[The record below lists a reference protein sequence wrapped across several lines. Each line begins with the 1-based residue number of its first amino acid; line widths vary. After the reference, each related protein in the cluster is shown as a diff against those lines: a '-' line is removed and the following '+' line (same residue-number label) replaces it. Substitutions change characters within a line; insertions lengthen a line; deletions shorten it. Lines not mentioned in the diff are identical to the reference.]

1 MRRSWWAVTG
11 REQRLIMTLTTCN
24 TDETV
29 RLFIFIN
36 TSVPCSMCVLY
47 TVHCVCV
54 HTVHICVCACVHVCV
69 CTYMQINIHHT
80 CNTSSLS
87 NCSFVSFQFWMFL
100 SPPTG
105 TTSLLMSSICVP
117 YSVHNGQL
125 NLLPPLVVIL
135 SDHGTHLGCKAILY
149 STGSGRGSPKVQ
161 QAWQLSLLLHIGVNH
176 SSTRAARKTR
186 GEPPQSKTPEWRHLA
201 NVNSKQ
207 CFEHVAQLG
216 EYFKINNNV
225 IKQ

>member
-1 MRRSWWAVTG
+1 MSPTKMCSCFPYREPKMSFSLFSTLVSRLLCTSMEGWLVRSSWWAVTG

-29 RLFIFIN
+29 TLFIFIH
-36 TSVPCSMCVLY
+36 TSVPCSMCVC

-54 HTVHICVCACVHVCV
+54 HTVFICVCVYSVCVHVCV
-69 CTYMQINIHHT
+69 CTLTYTIHA

-117 YSVHNGQL
+117 YSVHSGQL

-161 QAWQLSLLLHIGVNH
+161 QAWNLLSTELVASHRCQSFLH
-176 SSTRAARKTR
+176 
-186 GEPPQSKTPEWRHLA
+186 
-201 NVNSKQ
+201 
-207 CFEHVAQLG
+207 
-216 EYFKINNNV
+216 
-225 IKQ
+225 